1 MVSAKTRID
10 VIVDSVRRREPFTHF
25 LSLPVTS
32 PSVREKFLEF
42 QDEVLRSCDSVCSL
56 LFPDQRLREG
66 RPIFFGLSFNSIP
79 LTFCILPKEFI
90 SNTGS
95 RIINQSF
102 SL

>member
-42 QDEVLRSCDSVCSL
+42 QEEVLRSCDGVCCL
-56 LFPDQRLREG
+56 LFPDQKIEGGQTYFFWSLFQFNTFDILHIAKRIYIKYRLKDHK
-66 RPIFFGLSFNSIP
+66 PVF
-79 LTFCILPKEFI
+79 
-90 SNTGS
+90 
-95 RIINQSF
+95 
-102 SL
+102 